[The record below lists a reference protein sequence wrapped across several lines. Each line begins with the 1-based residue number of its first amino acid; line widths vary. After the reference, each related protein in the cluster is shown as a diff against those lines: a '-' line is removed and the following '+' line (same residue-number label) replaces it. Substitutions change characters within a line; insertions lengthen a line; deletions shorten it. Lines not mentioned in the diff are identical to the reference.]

1 MRGRVGR
8 GNRKAFCYLLAPPL
22 SALPDDSRRRLQAI
36 ENFSDLGSGIHI
48 AMQDLDIRGAG
59 NLLGAEQSG
68 FIADLGYETYQKIL
82 AEAVTELHNE
92 MPEFVATADE
102 ADSEIRPAQCTLSV
116 EEMDGTAFVAECN
129 IECDLRAYFPE
140 TYVPGAGERMLLY
153 RELDGLTDDAQIEA
167 FRQRLQ
173 DRFGPL
179 VSEAEELLRVAPLR
193 RLGRRCGVE
202 RIVLRKRQM
211 MLYFIANDASP
222 FFRTEC
228 FSHIFAQITSNTFR
242 KRCSI
247 ADQPGRNYVRIAD
260 VLSVAQAEEIL
271 RQLLQKDE

>member
-1 MRGRVGR
+1 M
-8 GNRKAFCYLLAPPL
+8 
-22 SALPDDSRRRLQAI
+22 
-36 ENFSDLGSGIHI
+36 
-48 AMQDLDIRGAG
+48 
-59 NLLGAEQSG
+59 
-68 FIADLGYETYQKIL
+68 
-82 AEAVTELHNE
+82 TELHNE

-102 ADSEIRPAQCTLSV
+102 ADSEVRPAQRTASAD
-116 EEMDGTAFVAECN
+116 EMDGTAFVAECN

-153 RELDGLTDDAQIEA
+153 RELDGLADDAQIET

-179 VSEAEELLRVAPLR
+179 VPEAEELLRVAPLR

-211 MLYFIANDASP
+211 TLYFIANDASP

-228 FSHIFAQITSNTFR
+228 FSHIFAQITSKTFR

-247 ADQPGRNYVRIAD
+247 VNQPGRNYMRVD
-260 VLSVAQAEEIL
+260 NVLSVAQAEAIL
-271 RQLLQKDE
+271 RQLLQENA